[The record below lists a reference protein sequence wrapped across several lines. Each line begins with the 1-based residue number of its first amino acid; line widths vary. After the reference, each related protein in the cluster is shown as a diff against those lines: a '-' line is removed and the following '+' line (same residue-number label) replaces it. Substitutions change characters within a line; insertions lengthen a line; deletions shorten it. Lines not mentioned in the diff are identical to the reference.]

1 MPIIYHKD
9 VVNIGCEMHGTSM
22 SKAVVAVEQGGDIR
36 TPSSPNMF
44 GQVTS
49 YRTFVHCE
57 YNSNI
62 QPNHNMYSSNFGQ
75 WSAYIATLGVLDY
88 TTHIKPL

>member
-1 MPIIYHKD
+1 MALTRADYLPQRCGLHRLWD
-9 VVNIGCEMHGTSM
+9 DASM
-22 SKAVVAVEQGGDIR
+22 SKAIVAVEQGGDIQ
-36 TPSSPNMF
+36 TLSSPNMF

-75 WSAYIATLGVLDY
+75 
-88 TTHIKPL
+88 